1 MLRITTV
8 YSKIVQKPTILSS
21 KDLGKPKK
29 AFITLCPNKDL
40 CKKWFWTYLHS
51 AESGSGPIGMDD
63 FATTTRL
70 IL

>member
-29 AFITLCPNKDL
+29 AFITLCPNK
-40 CKKWFWTYLHS
+40 WFWTYLHS
-51 AESGSGPIGMDD
+51 VESGSGPIGMDD

-70 IL
+70 IP